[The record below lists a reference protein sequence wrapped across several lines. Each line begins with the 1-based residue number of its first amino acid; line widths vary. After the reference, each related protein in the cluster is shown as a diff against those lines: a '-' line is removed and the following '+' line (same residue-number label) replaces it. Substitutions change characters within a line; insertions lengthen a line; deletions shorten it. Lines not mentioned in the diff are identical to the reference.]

1 MSIHAFYRVCIW
13 LPILVPAAVVVAAL
27 AFDLRL
33 SASIVGEVLLYSLV
47 YGGIPYAMLA
57 AWATWWI
64 GGRPESEIRRLMF
77 RAPLLMVALFVPV
90 AVLVGVA
97 VGAPQPFLGVA
108 GLGAAVILPL
118 GYGYVGL
125 AVLLRQGL
133 GSRSK

>member
-108 GLGAAVILPL
+108 GLGAAVVLPL